1 MTAEVMQWVWF
12 AVALVGWAFAWRLD
26 GLLTEAMAGWKRSVE
41 HWRKTL
47 DDWEAHDKGKK

>member
-12 AVALVGWAFAWRLD
+12 GAALVGWAFAWRLD
-26 GLLTEAMAGWKRSVE
+26 GLLADALDGWQRASD

-47 DDWEAHDKGKK
+47 DVLEAHYKGKK